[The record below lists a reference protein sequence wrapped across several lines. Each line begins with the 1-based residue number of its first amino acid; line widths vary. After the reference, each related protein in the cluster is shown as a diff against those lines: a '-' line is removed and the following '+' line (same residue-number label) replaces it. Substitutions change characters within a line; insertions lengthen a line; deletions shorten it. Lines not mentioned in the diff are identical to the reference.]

1 MSAAIQNP
9 GEHIVSIAEEAR
21 GLVVKWS
28 DGHVSL
34 FHYVWLRDN
43 CYCETCGETMVG
55 VRFLRVHDL
64 DLAVRPKSAQLDNHR
79 DLNIAWQPDGH
90 PSCYP
95 AEWLRRHCYSDTS
108 RSQRRHQPVLWD
120 ERIMSSLPW
129 FEVERLAA
137 DESQR
142 MTFLETVGDLGFA
155 LLRGVDMEEKALAH
169 AVELAGPVQMGVYGP
184 GAFELNPR
192 SSRRI
197 IGNTHHAVPPHTD
210 EGYRQHPSGIIFI
223 ACDIPSADG
232 EGKSVLV
239 DGFKVAEQ
247 LREEDPEAFEL
258 LSTVTLPFHRV
269 HPNEMDLR
277 ALGRVFCLDSDGNLV
292 GVRYPARNAAP
303 LDVPPELVEP
313 VYRALW
319 QFSAGIND
327 PRNEMKLRLEHGECK
342 VFDNHRVFHGRE
354 AFSGERRML
363 LTSVNRQDFH
373 STVRLLAKK
382 LGREG
387 YDRRLP
393 AGVGH

>member
-1 MSAAIQNP
+1 MSAALQSP
-9 GEHIVSIAEEAR
+9 SQHIASLTEEAR
-21 GLVVKWS
+21 GLLVNWS
-28 DGHVSL
+28 DGHVSF

-43 CYCETCGETMVG
+43 CYCEMCGETMVG
-55 VRFLRVHDL
+55 VRFLRVSDL
-64 DLAVRPKSAQLDNHR
+64 DLDVRPQSAHVHNQE
-79 DLNIAWQPDGH
+79 DLKITWQPDGH
-90 PSCYP
+90 QSGYP
-95 AEWLRRHCYSDTS
+95 AQWLRRHCYSETS
-108 RSQRRHQPVLWD
+108 RNRRRHKPVLWD
-120 ERIMSSLPW
+120 DGIMSSLPW
-129 FEVERLAA
+129 FEVEGLAG

-142 MTFLETVGDLGFA
+142 MVFLETLRDLGFA
-155 LLRGVDMEEKALAH
+155 LLRGVGLEEGALAR
-169 AVELAGPVQMGVYGP
+169 AVQLAGPVQMGVYGP

-210 EGYRQHPSGIIFI
+210 EGYWQHPSGIIFI
-223 ACDIPSADG
+223 ACDVPSDDG

-247 LREEDPEAFEL
+247 LRAEDPEAFDL
-258 LSTVTLPFHRV
+258 LSTVSMPFHRV

-277 ALGRVFCLDSDGNLV
+277 ALGRVLCLDSDGDLV

-303 LDVPPELVEP
+303 LDVPQALVEP
-313 VYRALW
+313 AYRALW
-319 QFSAGIND
+319 KFSAGIND
-327 PRNEMKLRLEHGECK
+327 TGNEMKLRLEHGECM

-382 LGREG
+382 LGRDG